1 MITFSDFQLI
11 NNEIET
17 AVSEA
22 FDSMKKKSPVDYILF
37 LANGDYRKEYDNPN
51 SKILPHV
58 IDYQGYSH
66 QDSTRLNF
74 LSIFLKRFYSFPSS
88 KSLIQRIFS
97 LLSLKSRATPP
108 KDIKDDELRM
118 SIELMIYSHTWESE
132 QFLKDLYR
140 LTKMLENTKY
150 EWDVNVPEMGKHTFI
165 RSEIRDRLKAMN
177 NPIADI
183 ITNGFHTSIRN
194 AFAHSQYNLD
204 MHTKLLW
211 LDNYGGAPW
220 ELRKLS
226 FDEMSRRFVYS
237 TLLTYHLINTKYNR
251 RKSIIQDFG
260 KNRFGINL
268 PDKPNQYFI
277 LYDKKRGHFNFE
289 TK

>member
-1 MITFSDFQLI
+1 MITFSDFQSI
-11 NNEIET
+11 NNEVKT
-17 AVSEA
+17 AISDA
-22 FDSMKKKSPVDYILF
+22 FDSMKKKSPMDYILF
-37 LANGDYRKEYDNPN
+37 LANGDYRKEYDNPK

-58 IDYQGYSH
+58 IDYQGYFQ

-74 LSIFLKRFYSFPSS
+74 LSIFLKKFYSFSSS
-88 KSLIQRIFS
+88 KSLMQRIFS
-97 LLSLKSRATPP
+97 LLSFKSKTTPP
-108 KDIKDDELRM
+108 KDIQDDELRM

-140 LTKMLENTKY
+140 LTKILDNNKY
-150 EWDVNVPEMGKHTFI
+150 KWDVNVPEMGKHTFI
-165 RSEIRDRLKAMN
+165 RSEIRDCLKAMN

-211 LDNYGGAPW
+211 LDNYRGESW
-220 ELRKLS
+220 ELRNLS

-260 KNRFGINL
+260 KNRFEINL
-268 PDKPNQYFI
+268 PNKSNQYFI
-277 LYDKKRGHFNFE
+277 LYDKRKGHFNFE